1 MMKHKYSPE
10 LFLLETKQYN
20 METSNNNW
28 INSFFWKVILSINIW
43 LFLIANA
50 NMQDLCNC
58 IVIMCMISCFRC
70 NKVLSFLNAVDEI
83 ELKAH
88 SQVWDSFGHLKAL

>member
-28 INSFFWKVILSINIW
+28 INSFFWKVVLSINIW

-58 IVIMCMISCFRC
+58 DCYNVHD
-70 NKVLSFLNAVDEI
+70 FLFS
-83 ELKAH
+83 L
-88 SQVWDSFGHLKAL
+88 Q